1 MSAKLHAAYL
11 SLKGA
16 KFAASISCGLLGN
29 ASCETARAYF
39 FIALSYKFN
48 IVQNLFRNISA
59 IFLLFYSTSVP
70 DDMSPVG
77 VSVCVRAL
85 DVDICNSGIVSCNNL
100 VCLSKSENC
109 LMYCE

>member
-39 FIALSYKFN
+39 SIALSYKFK

-70 DDMSPVG
+70 DDMSPVS